1 MMLFPPSLVYEE
13 MKDFNSDLVIN
24 SFEDITKVYHQI
36 LKEEVK
42 SLKDIFYL
50 PFTISNQASDL
61 QSQMSSLMRMMRQ
74 YRLKKKELY
83 ECYHKR

>member
-1 MMLFPPSLVYEE
+1 MLFPPSLVYEE

-42 SLKDIFYL
+42 SLHFNPNNDDI
-50 PFTISNQASDL
+50 
-61 QSQMSSLMRMMRQ
+61 
-74 YRLKKKELY
+74 E
-83 ECYHKR
+83 